1 MDFPLQCLITRG
13 LIGFSTLV
21 REAALT
27 MRFVPEEGTVPVYTQ
42 GDYTS
47 FPILLPEHGRHH
59 VFVAILNSEHD
70 D

>member
-1 MDFPLQCLITRG
+1 MDFPLQCLIPRG
-13 LIGFSTLV
+13 WIGFSTLV

-27 MRFVPEEGTVPVYTQ
+27 MRFVPEGTVPVYTQ

-47 FPILLPEHGRHH
+47 FPILLPDNGGYPA
-59 VFVAILNSEHD
+59 FVAILNSEHD